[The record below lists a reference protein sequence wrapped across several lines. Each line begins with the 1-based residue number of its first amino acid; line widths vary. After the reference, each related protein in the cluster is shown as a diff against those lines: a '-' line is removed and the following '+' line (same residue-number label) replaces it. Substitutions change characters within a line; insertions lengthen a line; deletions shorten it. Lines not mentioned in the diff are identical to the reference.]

1 MGLMR
6 VKVRA
11 EKDEKE
17 GYVTVAGNQGTV
29 FLEPYTAYA
38 ALQKSPELRVLS
50 RRRPSLLVPSSLV
63 YIT

>member
-1 MGLMR
+1 MKMQEENLGLKR

-11 EKDEKE
+11 EKDQKE

-38 ALQKSPELRVLS
+38 ALQKSLELRS
-50 RRRPSLLVPSSLV
+50 EP
-63 YIT
+63 